1 MGIAGL
7 AASLN
12 SEMFHVKHQSWFN
25 EGMESLVI
33 RPLVEQDLARHA
45 EIMGDSAV
53 VRYLYEDPLSRSEA
67 EAHLSLRLATGP
79 AGPGEWRNFAV
90 DLGGHLIG
98 EVGFVLN
105 SVTHREAEVGYF
117 FDPAFGGKGFATS
130 AVATLVDW
138 CFSELHAHRVVGR
151 LDARNQRS
159 ALLLERLRFTA
170 EGRFRENEF
179 VKGEW
184 TDELVYAVLEHE
196 WEVVRP
202 TLTTL
207 VPVVFHVKHPHLPT
221 E

>member
-1 MGIAGL
+1 
-7 AASLN
+7 
-12 SEMFHVKHQSWFN
+12 MFHVKHQSWFN
-25 EGMESLVI
+25 EGMQSLVI

-45 EIMGDSAV
+45 AIMGDEAV
-53 VRYLYEDPLSRSEA
+53 VRYLYEESLSLNDA
-67 EAHLSLRLATGP
+67 EAHLARRLA
-79 AGPGEWRNFAV
+79 AGSAEPGEWRNFAV

-105 SVTHREAEVGYF
+105 SATHREAEVGYF
-117 FDPAFGGKGFATS
+117 FDPAFGGRGFATS
-130 AVATLVDW
+130 VVATVVDW
-138 CFSELHAHRVVGR
+138 CFSELRAHRVVGR

-159 ALLLERLRFTA
+159 ALLLERLRFTV

-207 VPVVFHVKHPHLPT
+207 VPVVFHVKHPDLPT